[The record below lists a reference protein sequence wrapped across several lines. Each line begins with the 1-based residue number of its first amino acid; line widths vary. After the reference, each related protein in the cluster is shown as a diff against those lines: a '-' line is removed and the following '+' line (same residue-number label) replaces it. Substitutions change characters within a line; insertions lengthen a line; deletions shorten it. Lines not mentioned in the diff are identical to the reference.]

1 MLKAVAGAAG
11 IKHFW
16 NKQLASTFPTAEVW
30 SFEGENEEQIWTEKG
45 ICRKGNSGS
54 SAEK

>member
-16 NKQLASTFPTAEVW
+16 NKQLASIFPTTRVW
-30 SFEGENEEQIWTEKG
+30 SLGGENEEQIWTEKL
-45 ICRKGNSGS
+45 
-54 SAEK
+54 

>member
-16 NKQLASTFPTAEVW
+16 NKQLASIFPTTKVW
-30 SFEGENEEQIWTEKG
+30 SLGGKNEEQIWTDREAVGKEIQVLG
-45 ICRKGNSGS
+45 
-54 SAEK
+54 

>member
-16 NKQLASTFPTAEVW
+16 NKQLASIFLAAEV
-30 SFEGENEEQIWTEKG
+30 SSLEGENEEQIWTEKLQE
-45 ICRKGNSGS
+45 RKFRF
-54 SAEK
+54 

>member
-16 NKQLASTFPTAEVW
+16 NKQLACILPTAEVW
-30 SFEGENEEQIWTEKG
+30 SLEGENEEQIWTEKVQERQLG
-45 ICRKGNSGS
+45 F
-54 SAEK
+54 